1 MWYGN
6 ILHTARVTYQC
17 WYSLTLT
24 KLQNPLQRQP
34 QQNVLDDNRYVPLS
48 DWTLCNNGDPYLE
61 TNLDLE
67 LDGSN
72 VEPSASPSPTTGI
85 HWEYQGSI
93 MTTSSKKMPL
103 CPTKVQSTHDKLIR
117 SPIQSVMA
125 VFPLFFGKLFEMK

>member
-1 MWYGN
+1 M
-6 ILHTARVTYQC
+6 
-17 WYSLTLT
+17 
-24 KLQNPLQRQP
+24 
-34 QQNVLDDNRYVPLS
+34 
-48 DWTLCNNGDPYLE
+48 E

-103 CPTKVQSTHDKLIR
+103 SHTKVQSAHDKLFR

-125 VFPLFFGKLFEMK
+125 VFPLFFWETIRDEVNRYAEFKIAKRK